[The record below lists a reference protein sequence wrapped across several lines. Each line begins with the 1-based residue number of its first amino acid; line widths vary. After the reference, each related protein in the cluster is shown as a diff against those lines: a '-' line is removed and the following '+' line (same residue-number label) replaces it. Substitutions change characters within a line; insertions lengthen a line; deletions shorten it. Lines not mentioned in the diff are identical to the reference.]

1 MGDNNILP
9 KGGFFRG
16 VLAGL
21 TLIALIFIG
30 LANGFPLMVT
40 TSSAPT
46 MVTELE
52 TAPAQP
58 TPESEESSS
67 DIVVSADAP
76 TPLQPENN
84 LAPLE
89 DASPIMATE
98 PNITAPVSTISQL
111 EAVPTNDIQIGSSAS
126 APPVIS
132 LPSVPVIEVPVISV
146 SPTVEETTLAPVVG
160 SEIVQAAAENDI
172 TTEAQITETDPEPTI
187 IVEPAAVTETPVV
200 TETSVVTETPAV
212 IEATEEQASEIE
224 LAGQTLIAAPEPTQN
239 DATEVSDSLP
249 GSAFSAFS
257 AEFTDNGAL
266 PLMSF
271 ILLATS
277 VADAEAVSSF
287 STPVTLAVAPENPAA
302 KDIISSY
309 RASGGEV
316 VLLLPSEGESA
327 LSKGG
332 NPSDV
337 PSLLGAALEN
347 ADGVIGVVDGPDGK
361 VNQDTRMMSAL
372 LAQLSVTGHAI
383 MTVNGLGLNR
393 TSILAQEAGVPATD
407 ISRVIDTADG
417 TIAVIRVLDKLVL
430 QIGEQRSVTIFAEAT
445 PDMLFALKFWL
456 DSKKAQA
463 VTFAP
468 VSASILRN

>member
-1 MGDNNILP
+1 MVIGTADLVFWRIWPMGDNNILP

-21 TLIALIFIG
+21 TLISLIFIG

-46 MVTELE
+46 MITELD

-58 TPESEESSS
+58 APESEDSS
-67 DIVVSADAP
+67 DDIIVTTEAP
-76 TPLQPENN
+76 TPVQPESN

-89 DASPIMATE
+89 ESSPIVAAE
-98 PNITAPVSTISQL
+98 PNITAPVSAISQL
-111 EAVPTNDIQIGSSAS
+111 EAVPTNDIQIGSSVS

-132 LPSVPVIEVPVISV
+132 LPSVPAIEVPVISV
-146 SPTVEETTLAPVVG
+146 SPTVEETTIAPDVS
-160 SEIVQAAAENDI
+160 SEIVQATAENDI
-172 TTEAQITETDPEPTI
+172 TTEPQITEPDPEPTI
-187 IVEPAAVTETPVV
+187 IA
-200 TETSVVTETPAV
+200 ETPAV
-212 IEATEEQASEIE
+212 TEAAEEQTGE
-224 LAGQTLIAAPEPTQN
+224 LELTGQTLIASSEPAQADT
-239 DATEVSDSLP
+239 AEVSETLS
-249 GSAFSAFS
+249 GTAFGAFS
-257 AEFTDNGAL
+257 AEFIDDGAL

-277 VADAEAVSSF
+277 VADAEAISGF
-287 STPVTLAVAPENPAA
+287 STPVTLAVASENPAT

-316 VLLLPSEGESA
+316 VLLLPSEGGNA
-327 LSKGG
+327 LLKGG

-347 ADGVIGVVDGPDGK
+347 AEGVIGVMDGPDGK
-361 VNQDTRMMSAL
+361 VNQDTRMMSAM
-372 LAQLSVTGHAI
+372 LAQLSETGHAI

-393 TSILAQEAGVPATD
+393 TNILALEAGVPATD
-407 ISRVIDTADG
+407 ISRFIDTADG

-456 DSKKAQA
+456 DSKKAKA
-463 VTFAP
+463 VTIAP
-468 VSASILRN
+468 VSASISRN